1 MALGTN
7 RESIKLL
14 TGAAAVLVALGLR
27 IGTALAS
34 TGGRTALAMQFG
46 WKPWVVT
53 TFAMTLS
60 GLVTCA
66 CRGGLRAAPLI
77 RWSRW

>member
-7 RESIKLL
+7 RESIVKLL

-27 IGTALAS
+27 IGTALAL

-60 GLVTCA
+60 GLLLVLAAAVC
-66 CRGGLRAAPLI
+66 CRRGGR
-77 RWSRW
+77 RR